1 MSRATAERFGVV
13 KEDVNR
19 MLEQSGNPE
28 KTGICCI
35 NMGWDVPDKNILTVI
50 ETVKEYRKRFI

>member
-1 MSRATAERFGVV
+1 V

-35 NMGWDVPDKNILTVI
+35 NMGWDVPEKNILTVI
-50 ETVKEYRKRFI
+50 ETVEEYRKRFVYR